1 MNRHKL
7 DHVLFGLAMAFIIA
21 ALGSLM
27 IGGIAEIYESRGV
40 IDETTSS
47 ISSRRS
53 RTTYLIAICLNII
66 GINYFKRL
74 NWYEAQ
80 RGIVV
85 GTFICAV
92 IWLYTFYDVLDL
104 PF

>member
-7 DHVLFGLAMAFIIA
+7 DHVLFGLVVAFIVA
-21 ALGSLM
+21 ALGSIM
-27 IGGIAEIYESRGV
+27 VGGIAEIYEARGA

-47 ISSRRS
+47 ISGRRS

-74 NWYEAQ
+74 SWYEAQ
-80 RGIVV
+80 RGTVV

-92 IWLYTFYDVLDL
+92 IWIYVFHDALGLGF
-104 PF
+104 